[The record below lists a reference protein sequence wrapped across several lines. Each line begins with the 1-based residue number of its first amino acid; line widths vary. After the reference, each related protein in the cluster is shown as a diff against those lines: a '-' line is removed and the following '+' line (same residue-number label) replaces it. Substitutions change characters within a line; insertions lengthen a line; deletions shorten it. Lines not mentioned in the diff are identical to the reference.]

1 MTEKFEGVVY
11 KYCDNWYN
19 HVSLDEFKDRPIN
32 YLEVGTFYGANL
44 ISVANSYASHK
55 DSKLYCIDHWADY
68 KGWEYEG
75 KEETIFQVFKKN
87 VINAGHEDK
96 VTINRGYSNIEIPK
110 LQDDFFDIIFI
121 DADHEPH
128 SVIEDAVLAFRK
140 LKKGGI
146 LIFDDYEWGGPNMT
160 KRGIDG
166 FLSGYHKKIEKI
178 GLQKDQLFI
187 RKL

>member
-1 MTEKFEGVVY
+1 MK
-11 KYCDNWYN
+11 
-19 HVSLDEFKDRPIN
+19 
-32 YLEVGTFYGANL
+32 
-44 ISVANSYASHK
+44 
-55 DSKLYCIDHWADY
+55 
-68 KGWEYEG
+68 
-75 KEETIFQVFKKN
+75 
-87 VINAGHEDK
+87 NAG
-96 VTINRGYSNIEIPK
+96 IQIFNIMNIEIPK